1 MHAGNTIRRWFTKY
15 FPNLPTGFPPI
26 RRPRSIEGA
35 ADGLNFIWC
44 AQARQQL
51 MAAGSSWPASL
62 CNQPASAWPGCPPA
76 PVPAWSSPAAS
87 TPGRLQPPGADH
99 LASKPCLESPDYLPG
114 SDSHLDGR
122 QNISFW
128 EIQVIAEML
137 LSSTIQYYGP
147 RPRLTSFSR
156 PSLVILVFL
165 VSTCF
170 TRSKSRQLIKSL
182 QKKVHFANPESFCD
196 MFIIGW
202 RISGWFGK
210 CMDAI
215 QNIQI
220 ICKVMMWKVSGW
232 SRKCLD
238 DRERVWMIW
247 KVSRQSKKCPA
258 DHSQTKRLRVY
269 VCSPNKLSVRFLCQT
284 FN

>member
-26 RRPRSIEGA
+26 RWPGSIEGA

-99 LASKPCLESPDYLPG
+99 LASKPCLESPDYLTG
-114 SDSHLDGR
+114 SDS

-128 EIQVIAEML
+128 EIQVIAELL
-137 LSSTIQYYGP
+137 LSSTIQCYGP
-147 RPRLTSFSR
+147 RPHLTSFSR
-156 PSLVILVFL
+156 PSLVILVFFGHNL
-165 VSTCF
+165 FYKVKVST
-170 TRSKSRQLIKSL
+170 SL
-182 QKKVHFANPESFCD
+182 S
-196 MFIIGW
+196 
-202 RISGWFGK
+202 
-210 CMDAI
+210 
-215 QNIQI
+215 
-220 ICKVMMWKVSGW
+220 
-232 SRKCLD
+232 
-238 DRERVWMIW
+238 
-247 KVSRQSKKCPA
+247 
-258 DHSQTKRLRVY
+258 
-269 VCSPNKLSVRFLCQT
+269 
-284 FN
+284 

>member
-1 MHAGNTIRRWFTKY
+1 
-15 FPNLPTGFPPI
+15 
-26 RRPRSIEGA
+26 
-35 ADGLNFIWC
+35 
-44 AQARQQL
+44 

-156 PSLVILVFL
+156 PSLVILVFFWSQL
-165 VSTCF
+165 VLQGQSLDNY
-170 TRSKSRQLIKSL
+170 SKVC
-182 QKKVHFANPESFCD
+182 KKNSFCE
-196 MFIIGW
+196 
-202 RISGWFGK
+202 SGKFLRHVHYWLKNFRMIWKMYGCYTK
-210 CMDAI
+210 YPDNMQSDDVESVWMI
-215 QNIQI
+215 E
-220 ICKVMMWKVSGW
+220 KVSG
-232 SRKCLD
+232 
-238 DRERVWMIW
+238 
-247 KVSRQSKKCPA
+247 
-258 DHSQTKRLRVY
+258 
-269 VCSPNKLSVRFLCQT
+269 
-284 FN
+284 

>member
-137 LSSTIQYYGP
+137 LSSTIQCYGP

-156 PSLVILVFL
+156 PSLVILVFFL

-170 TRSKSRQLIKSL
+170 TRSKSRQLLKSL
-182 QKKVHFANPESFCD
+182 QKKFILRIRKVFATCSLLAEEFP
-196 MFIIGW
+196 
-202 RISGWFGK
+202 
-210 CMDAI
+210 
-215 QNIQI
+215 
-220 ICKVMMWKVSGW
+220 
-232 SRKCLD
+232 D
-238 DRERVWMIW
+238 DLENVWMLYKI
-247 KVSRQSKKCPA
+247 SR
-258 DHSQTKRLRVY
+258 
-269 VCSPNKLSVRFLCQT
+269 
-284 FN
+284 

>member
-1 MHAGNTIRRWFTKY
+1 
-15 FPNLPTGFPPI
+15 
-26 RRPRSIEGA
+26 
-35 ADGLNFIWC
+35 
-44 AQARQQL
+44 

-156 PSLVILVFL
+156 PSLVILVFFFGL
-165 VSTCF
+165 NLFYKVKVST
-170 TRSKSRQLIKSL
+170 TTQKSA
-182 QKKVHFANPESFCD
+182 KKIHFANPESFCD
-196 MFIIGW
+196 MFIIG
-202 RISGWFGK
+202 
-210 CMDAI
+210 
-215 QNIQI
+215 
-220 ICKVMMWKVSGW
+220 
-232 SRKCLD
+232 
-238 DRERVWMIW
+238 
-247 KVSRQSKKCPA
+247 
-258 DHSQTKRLRVY
+258 
-269 VCSPNKLSVRFLCQT
+269 
-284 FN
+284 